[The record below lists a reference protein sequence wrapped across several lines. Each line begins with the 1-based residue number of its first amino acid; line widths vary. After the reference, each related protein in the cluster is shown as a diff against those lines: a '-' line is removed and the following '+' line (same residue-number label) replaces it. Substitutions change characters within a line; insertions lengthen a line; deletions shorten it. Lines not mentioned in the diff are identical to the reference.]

1 MIESCKVIQPALP
14 MEHRTQLGNHIG
26 WDSALEFWQ
35 DESGTGKM
43 RQGVQGAVIGTLRF
57 IEVGSMVK
65 LWSRDQS

>member
-1 MIESCKVIQPALP
+1 
-14 MEHRTQLGNHIG
+14 
-26 WDSALEFWQ
+26 
-35 DESGTGKM
+35 M